1 MILQN
6 EICNIRISIDETF
19 TVESTDNKPYDLVL
33 NPYQIKRSDFYK
45 VFAIEI
51 DLYDKVMRIALIGD
65 YYSYDDDCAVLDGE
79 ILTVLQNDTISQI
92 NIKDG
97 ALMFTKK
104 FDCFGCNYGI
114 YKVKKGY
121 LIYGEIEILMLDFDF
136 NLMWKF
142 SGKDIFVS
150 VTGKKAFELC
160 EDSIKL
166 YDFEDNFYEI
176 DYDGNKIG

>member
-6 EICNIRISIDETF
+6 EICKIRISIDETF
-19 TVESTDNKPYDLVL
+19 TVESTDNKLYDLVL
-33 NPYQIKRSDFYK
+33 NPYQIKHSDFYK

-51 DLYDKVMRIALIGD
+51 DLYDKVMRIALVGD

-104 FDCFGCNYGI
+104 FDALGVI
-114 YKVKKGY
+114 
-121 LIYGEIEILMLDFDF
+121 
-136 NLMWKF
+136 
-142 SGKDIFVS
+142 S
-150 VTGKKAFELC
+150 A
-160 EDSIKL
+160 SIK
-166 YDFEDNFYEI
+166 
-176 DYDGNKIG
+176 

>member
-1 MILQN
+1 M
-6 EICNIRISIDETF
+6 
-19 TVESTDNKPYDLVL
+19 K
-33 NPYQIKRSDFYK
+33 
-45 VFAIEI
+45 
-51 DLYDKVMRIALIGD
+51 M
-65 YYSYDDDCAVLDGE
+65 
-79 ILTVLQNDTISQI
+79 
-92 NIKDG
+92 
-97 ALMFTKK
+97 
-104 FDCFGCNYGI
+104 
-114 YKVKKGY
+114 GY

-176 DYDGNKIG
+176 DYDGNKIE

>member
-19 TVESTDNKPYDLVL
+19 TVDSTDNKPYDLIL
-33 NPYQIKRSDFYK
+33 NPYQIKHSDFYK

-51 DLYDKVMRIALIGD
+51 DLYYKVMRIALIGD

-97 ALMFTKK
+97 ALMFAKK

-121 LIYGEIEILMLDFDF
+121 LIYGEIEILILDFDF

-176 DYDGNKIG
+176 DYDGNKIE